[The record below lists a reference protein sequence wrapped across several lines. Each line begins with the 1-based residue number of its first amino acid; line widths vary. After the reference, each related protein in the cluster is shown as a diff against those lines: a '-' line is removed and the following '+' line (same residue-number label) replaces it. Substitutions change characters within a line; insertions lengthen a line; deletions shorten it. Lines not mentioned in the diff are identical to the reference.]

1 MSDTPRLDDLESR
14 IAFQEDT
21 LDTLNAIVARQD
33 IEIQRLTSMVKALS
47 GQVKQ
52 LAPAPASADDMADEP
67 PPPHY

>member
-1 MSDTPRLDDLESR
+1 MSDTQRLDDLESR

-33 IEIQRLTSMVKALS
+33 IDIQRLTSMVKALS

-52 LAPAPASADDMADEP
+52 LAPASADDLADEP

>member
-1 MSDTPRLDDLESR
+1 MSDTQRLDDLESR

-33 IEIQRLTSMVKALS
+33 MDIQRLTSMVKALS

-52 LAPAPASADDMADEP
+52 LAPASPDDLADEP

>member
-1 MSDTPRLDDLESR
+1 MSDTQRLDDLESR

-33 IEIQRLTSMVKALS
+33 LEIQRLTSMVKALN

-52 LAPAPASADDMADEP
+52 LAPASSDDLADEP